1 MKTGQIL
8 FTGFLTI
15 FFVVLLY
22 GFYFTVSSPYM
33 ISAEKARSLLNQKKI
48 DLVLDV
54 RTKVE
59 RDVFGYFPGSIHIPV
74 ASLDQEAIR
83 KYPNKDVNILVYCNT
98 GQRARVATEKLKS
111 FGFKNVFYIP
121 TSHVS
126 LL

>member
-8 FTGFLTI
+8 FYSGFIVFLAI
-15 FFVVLLY
+15 LLY
-22 GFYFTVSSPYM
+22 GFYFSMSSPYM
-33 ISAEKARSLLNQKKI
+33 ISAEKARKLLNQKKI

-54 RTKVE
+54 RTKME

-74 ASLDQEAIR
+74 PNLDQEAIR

-98 GQRARVATEKLKS
+98 GQRARVATEKLRS
-111 FGFKNVFYIP
+111 FGFKNVVYIP
-121 TSHVS
+121 TSHVG

>member
-8 FTGFLTI
+8 FYSFITISLTI
-15 FFVVLLY
+15 LMY
-22 GFYFTVSSPYM
+22 GFYFTMSSPYM

-54 RTKVE
+54 RTKTE
-59 RDVFGYFPGSIHIPV
+59 RDVFGYFPGSIHIP
-74 ASLDQEAIR
+74 AGSLDQEAIR

-98 GQRARVATEKLKS
+98 GQRARLATEKLKS

>member
-1 MKTGQIL
+1 MKLGKIL

-15 FFVVLLY
+15 FLVVLLY
-22 GFYFTVSSPYM
+22 GYYFTVSSPYM

-54 RTKVE
+54 RTKAE
-59 RDVFGYFPGSIHIPV
+59 RDVFGYFPGSIHIP
-74 ASLDQEAIR
+74 AGSLDQEVIR

-98 GQRARVATEKLKS
+98 CQRARFATETLKR

-121 TSHVS
+121 NSHVS